1 MDNFNINGLIIT
13 PNNSRIQLQSLLDTL
28 SETKGSASLW
38 LSFAKK
44 NIPEELRGSFSI
56 NFFKPNSQ
64 ITWLKPLEA
73 VTLLTYHRRRVVY
86 QPVIDQLQQLFGIEP
101 LIEVGRSRH
110 EHEFEAELI
119 QLMKDIE
126 PNYTHKTISRQAR
139 TGSFRVDFKLS
150 LSSGEV
156 IYIEYDEEAHQTRA
170 SYRKSDRAKN
180 KYFMN
185 QKLKLIRVRRAEA
198 EIWLNLVR
206 ATKTVKSLEDFYSEL
221 FRAANQST
229 KRHQIELSA
238 PSLKNVLSKNSELQ
252 GLIAH
257 PKQPLR
263 SIKEILTNRLNIAFS
278 NIDKAIRFNETT
290 LRNRC
295 RYM

>member
-1 MDNFNINGLIIT
+1 MQNFNIDGLIIT
-13 PNNSRIQLQSLLDTL
+13 PNNSRIQLKSLHDTL
-28 SETKGSASLW
+28 PETNGSASLW

-44 NIPEELRGSFSI
+44 NIPEELRASFSVD
-56 NFFKPNSQ
+56 FFKPHSQ
-64 ITWLKPLEA
+64 IKWLKPLEA
-73 VTLLTYHRRRVVY
+73 VTLLTYHQRRVVY
-86 QPVIDQLQQLFGIEP
+86 QPVINQLQQLFGIEP
-101 LIEVGRSRH
+101 LIETGRSRH

-126 PNYTHKTISRQAR
+126 PNYTHKTISRQVR
-139 TGSFRVDFKLS
+139 TGCFCVDFKLS

-170 SYRKSDRAKN
+170 SYRRRDRAKN

-185 QKLKLIRVRRAEA
+185 QKLKLVRVRRAEA

-206 ATKTVKSLEDFYSEL
+206 TTKTVKSLEDFYSSL

-229 KRHQIELSA
+229 KRHQIELSSA
-238 PSLKNVLSKNSELQ
+238 SLKNILSKNNELQ
-252 GLIAH
+252 TLIAH

-263 SIKEILTNRLNIAFS
+263 SIKEILTNRLNITFS

-295 RYM
+295 CYV

>member
-1 MDNFNINGLIIT
+1 MQNFNIDGLIIT
-13 PNNSRIQLQSLLDTL
+13 PNNSRIQLKSLYDTL
-28 SETKGSASLW
+28 PDTKGNASLW

-44 NIPEELRGSFSI
+44 NVPEELRASFSDD
-56 NFFKPNSQ
+56 FFKPRKQ
-64 ITWLKPLEA
+64 IKWLKPLEA

-101 LIEVGRSRH
+101 LIEAGRSRH

-126 PNYTHKTISRQAR
+126 PNYTHKMISRQTR
-139 TGSFRVDFKLS
+139 VGCFCVDFKLS
-150 LSSGEV
+150 LSSGKV

-185 QKLKLIRVRRAEA
+185 QKLTLIRVRRAEA

-206 ATKTVKSLEDFYSEL
+206 TTKTVKSLEDFYRSL

-238 PSLKNVLSKNSELQ
+238 ASLNDALSKNPKLQ
-252 GLIAH
+252 ALIAH

-263 SIKEILTNRLNIAFS
+263 SIKELLTNRLNIAFN

-295 RYM
+295 RYV